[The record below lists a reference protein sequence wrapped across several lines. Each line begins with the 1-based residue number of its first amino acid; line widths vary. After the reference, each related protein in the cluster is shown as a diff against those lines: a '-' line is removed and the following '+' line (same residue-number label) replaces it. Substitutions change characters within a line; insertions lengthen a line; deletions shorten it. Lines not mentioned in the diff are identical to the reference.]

1 MIVEASL
8 IDETI
13 KNSASPIKR
22 RFRRTVSTDPL
33 VGCSPVKKRWRANF
47 PRIFRQLSPDVI
59 DIDRVTKEKE
69 EKKEEKIR
77 GGGGTCVGHGTAN
90 VEWNE
95 QLGWKFPSDEIRH
108 LHYIYR
114 RFHR

>member
-77 GGGGTCVGHGTAN
+77 GGGGGERAWDTEQQTWSGTAR
-90 VEWNE
+90 VEIS
-95 QLGWKFPSDEIRH
+95 KR
-108 LHYIYR
+108 
-114 RFHR
+114 